1 MPGIRLSGGGKTER
15 MMALLPPGLGSFTR
29 LLIGV
34 LLVQGV
40 TALIVAVALNGDW
53 RANWP
58 LFGALGAAVGLMAT
72 FWFNAIVG
80 DHRRLTAATLAE
92 RFARER
98 EALREKA
105 EKRAARQIREREK
118 QSEARAKQ
126 QAKEARRSSWRSG
139 LGFGGAAAL
148 GVMLLMGQMLAIGAL
163 VLGATGVGAIAY
175 HRWKAKRSE
184 AQALPA
190 AERAKP
196 LIEA

>member
-1 MPGIRLSGGGKTER
+1 
-15 MMALLPPGLGSFTR
+15 MAWLPPGLGSFTR

-34 LLVQGV
+34 LLVQAV
-40 TALIVAVALNGDW
+40 TALIVAVAMNGDW

-80 DHRRLTAATLAE
+80 DHRRLTAAALAE

-98 EALREKA
+98 ETLREKA

-118 QSEARAKQ
+118 QSEARARQ
-126 QAKEARRSSWRSG
+126 QAQEARRSSWRSG

-148 GVMLLMGQMLAIGAL
+148 GVMLLMGQMLAVGAL

-175 HRWKAKRSE
+175 HRWRAKRTDVE
-184 AQALPA
+184 ALPA